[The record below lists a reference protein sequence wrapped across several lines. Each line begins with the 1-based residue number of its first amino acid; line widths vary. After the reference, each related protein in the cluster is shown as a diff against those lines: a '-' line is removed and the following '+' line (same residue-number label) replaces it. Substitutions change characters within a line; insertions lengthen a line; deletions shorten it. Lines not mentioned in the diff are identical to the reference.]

1 MIFSLAGRKA
11 LVIGITNAQS
21 TAWDCAQALHA
32 RALKTEAELLAPPEV
47 QMALSRLETGGFV
60 EAVIRMLILLA
71 DSRGAVRQDRLERS
85 ARVLTED
92 EPFHA
97 LGADKRA
104 RIIHEQ
110 TLIVEFAHEEAIASL
125 PALLPTAKDR
135 ELAAQVMLYV
145 PGRIADMAPDT
156 QAMIARGRALLGQP
170 GAMVDVTEDPLSPV
184 KAIAGPRAEITSHP
198 IMEDHV

>member
-1 MIFSLAGRKA
+1 MMFSLAGRKA
-11 LVIGITNAQS
+11 LVIGIANAQS

-32 RALKTEAELLAPPEV
+32 R
-47 QMALSRLETGGFV
+47 
-60 EAVIRMLILLA
+60 
-71 DSRGAVRQDRLERS
+71 
-85 ARVLTED
+85 VLTED
-92 EPFHA
+92 EPFRA

-125 PALLPTAKDR
+125 PTAKDR

-145 PGRIADMAPDT
+145 PGWIADMAPDT
-156 QAMIARGRALLGQP
+156 QAMIARVRALLGQP
-170 GAMVDVTEDPLSPV
+170 GAMVDVTEDPLSLV